1 MDNADHQALVGHPGL
16 IRPEHLQ
23 RLAVVYLRQSTPGQV
38 QKHTGSTAAQR
49 DLADVARKL
58 ADHGGRSQ
66 GQQRQTSPPLIR
78 EVLVNFSIVIM
89 GMGSFP
95 K

>member
-49 DLADVARKL
+49 DLAMLPCSSAGL
-58 ADHGGRSQ
+58 N
-66 GQQRQTSPPLIR
+66 P
-78 EVLVNFSIVIM
+78 
-89 GMGSFP
+89 GST
-95 K
+95 